1 MISVVIWL
9 LTLVGLPKEL
19 NAQPGLSVHF
29 PQQAETT
36 MRLSAYTGLDLV
48 FVDSIRGDETGLFRY
63 DSILPL
69 GMYVLD
75 SGQFSMEFLS
85 VGNPLECFVDGLDD
99 TLDIRFVDCPEN
111 TRWRAYL
118 ALREKHQYGRK
129 DPETF
134 WRLTDSLMEG
144 VRDYATAL
152 ILVDRDSALHE
163 SDFADASL
171 IPTNV
176 LTTKIVYFLE
186 QSDAAFVPAT
196 DQLLKMAKVNMESYE
211 FVLQYLLKGF
221 TALGLSEVTDHLL
234 NFPQIGEG
242 EITEEE
248 GMRLE
253 RLTEPYQ
260 KVRVGVKAP
269 DFQVVSIDGKSY
281 HLYES
286 SAPHVIVFFWAVD
299 CEYCHDFLTNIR
311 KNLDLENEYELVTFA
326 IADSEKEVRRE
337 LKKLKLKGV
346 HCYDAARWEGRT
358 FLDYHVM
365 STPTA
370 FVLDGDKT
378 IVAKPYDWGEMRAG
392 LEVKGTP
399 LGVKSR

>member
-1 MISVVIWL
+1 MLGVVIWL
-9 LTLVGLPKEL
+9 LTLVGLPL
-19 NAQPGLSVHF
+19 GMNAQPGLSVHI
-29 PQQAETT
+29 PQQSGTT

-48 FVDSIRGDETGLFRY
+48 LVDSIKGDETGWYRY

-75 SGQFSMEFLS
+75 GAQFNLEFLS
-85 VGNPLECFVDGLDD
+85 VGKPLECSVNSLDDELVVHFVDA
-99 TLDIRFVDCPEN
+99 PEN
-111 TRWRAYL
+111 TRWMTYL
-118 ALREKHQYGRK
+118 TLREQHQYGRK

-134 WRLTDSLMEG
+134 WRLTDSLVEEAD
-144 VRDYATAL
+144 DYASAL
-152 ILVDRDSALHE
+152 VKVDRDPMLHE
-163 SDFADASL
+163 SDFVDVRL

-176 LTTKIVYFLE
+176 LTTKIVNDLE
-186 QSDAAFVPAT
+186 QSDSEFVSAT
-196 DQLLKMAKVNMESYE
+196 DRILKMAKVNMESYG

-234 NFPQIGEG
+234 NFPQIAEG

-269 DFQVVSIDGKSY
+269 DLRVVGIDGKPY

-286 SAPHVIVFFWAVD
+286 LAPHVIVFFWAAD

-311 KNLDLENEYELVTFA
+311 KNLDLENEYELVTFV

-346 HCYDAARWEGRT
+346 HCYDESRWEGRA
-358 FLDYHVM
+358 FLDYHVV

-370 FVLDGDKT
+370 FVLDRDKT
-378 IVAKPYDWGEMRAG
+378 IIAKPYDWQDMKKVLKDKR
-392 LEVKGTP
+392 
-399 LGVKSR
+399 